1 MGVESEGESVVK
13 ATLKERIGGVPGYRT
28 FVRVMVRRKADGF
41 TAEPLRLQ
49 RSSVLMS
56 MVAANGIVTIP
67 EGIASFDAGQ
77 VVDVSIIGSLTS

>member
-1 MGVESEGESVVK
+1 
-13 ATLKERIGGVPGYRT
+13 
-28 FVRVMVRRKADGF
+28 
-41 TAEPLRLQ
+41 
-49 RSSVLMS
+49 LMS